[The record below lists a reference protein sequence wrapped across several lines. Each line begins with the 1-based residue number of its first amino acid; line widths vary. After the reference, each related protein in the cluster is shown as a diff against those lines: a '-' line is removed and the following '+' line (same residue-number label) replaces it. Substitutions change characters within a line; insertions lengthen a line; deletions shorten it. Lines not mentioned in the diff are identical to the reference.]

1 VKRWFL
7 KNFLTNC
14 YNSFNNSSPYLRQ
27 TYASMR
33 KTMIRLVSVVFLL
46 TLAFVTKAQETTSE
60 ITGLV
65 TDAQGAPV
73 SGATIT
79 ALHTPTGTKYSTSS
93 RKDGRFNFAN
103 VKIGGPYTITTTFV
117 GFKDEVQDNIMLV
130 LGQEFRADFKLS
142 PISNTLTE
150 VVVRTGTQN
159 KIFNNNRTG
168 NQEIITRDQLDKLP
182 TINRS
187 LQDFTKLTPT
197 ANGLAFGGQSN
208 QYNNLTV
215 DGANF
220 NNSFGLS
227 GTLGGQTNSQPISLD
242 AIEQIQV
249 NVSPYDVRQG
259 GFSGAGIN
267 TVTKSGTNTF
277 KGSVYTYTK
286 GAGTQ
291 GYKVGDVTLPKQDL
305 SYNLRGFTIGGPIIK
320 NKLFFFVSGEQER
333 RTDPGTQFVAYD
345 ANHTPDG
352 VSVSAASAAL
362 LQQLADTLKARFG
375 YNPGAFQGYSY
386 KTQSDK
392 ITAKIDWNINNKHTL
407 TIKYNYLKSSRD
419 IQASNSGSVSGVGRT
434 PGPTAMPFY
443 GSGYTINNNFN
454 IVIAELN
461 SRFSNRISNKLQ
473 VGYTALKDF
482 RSSLSGTQTAGKN
495 AGAYMPL
502 VDILDGNNTPF
513 TSFGYEQYTYG
524 NVLNT
529 NVFQFNDILNV
540 FAGKHELTFGTQ
552 NSFKKYENGFSP
564 AYEGVF
570 RFNSLD
576 DFYAS
581 LNGNKAAA
589 RYDLSASLKSDGS
602 FPLVGPKDQ
611 EYSVFAQDKWRIKRN
626 LTITYGAR
634 LDLAVFQNT
643 FLYNPVVDTL
653 SKFYNGTHLNTGQG
667 PKSSLLFSPRIG
679 VNWDVFGDHKTQVR
693 GGVGVF
699 AGPPPFVWISN
710 QASNSGVALFGS
722 ISNGTGYMF
731 NSDPNAYRNVITGTG
746 GGLAKSYSIN
756 VTDPNFKFPQALK
769 ASLAID
775 QKLPDNYIVTFEYTI
790 ARNINAVFFQNV
802 NLPNAT
808 LTMPDGRPYYTATKI
823 YPAGTSSVNN
833 PDIGNAIYMTNTN
846 KGYAYTATLQ
856 VQKTFRNLYLNAA
869 YTFQESK
876 DIMVGGSTAA
886 TMWGS
891 KPVSGDPNAVGLGF
905 SNAYL
910 PHRVIVSASYRKEYA
925 KHFATSIGAIFEAA
939 PNGTGSYIYSGDLN
953 GDGQTANDLLYIPTK
968 ADIQGYI
975 ANGQIAKASAT
986 TVVTYN
992 NGVPTRTTVQDT
1004 RTFDQI
1010 GQQIDQFISQDD
1022 YLSKHRGEI
1031 AKRNALI
1038 YPWFKRLDLNLTQ
1051 DFYLMTGKTKH
1062 TLRLTVDLINAG
1074 NLFNKDWGLYQIPN
1088 IASPIAVKTSVVNGA
1103 PKPVFSFPY
1112 LNGGTQTPYSTTWK
1126 NDVSTISR
1134 WQMQIGF
1141 RYLFN

>member
-1 VKRWFL
+1 
-7 KNFLTNC
+7 
-14 YNSFNNSSPYLRQ
+14 
-27 TYASMR
+27 MR
-33 KTMIRLVSVVFLL
+33 KTLNRLLSVMFLL
-46 TLAFVTKAQETTSE
+46 TLAFVSRAQETTSE

-65 TDAQGAPV
+65 TDAQGAAV
-73 SGATIT
+73 AGATIT
-79 ALHTPTGTKYSTSS
+79 ALHTPTGTKYVTSS
-93 RKDGRFNFAN
+93 RKDGRYNFAN

-130 LGQEFRADFKLS
+130 LGQEFKADFKLA

-150 VVVRTGTQN
+150 VVVKAGSQN

-168 NQEIITRDQLDKLP
+168 SQEIITKDQMDKLP

-286 GAGTQ
+286 GSGTQ
-291 GYKVGDVTLPKQDL
+291 GYKVGDITLPKQQLD
-305 SYNLRGFTIGGPIIK
+305 YNLCGFTVGGPIVK

-333 RTDPGTQFVAYD
+333 RTDPGTQFIAYD
-345 ANHTPDG
+345 ANHQPNG
-352 VSVSAASAAL
+352 VNVSAASAAL

-375 YNPGAFQGYSY
+375 YDPGAFQGYSY

-392 ITAKIDWNINNKHTL
+392 ITAKIDWNINSKHTL
-407 TIKYNYLKSSRD
+407 TIKYNYLKSSRQ
-419 IQASNSGSVSGVGRT
+419 IQASNSGSVNSSYGRT
-434 PGPTAMPFY
+434 AGQYAMPYY

-454 IVIAELN
+454 IFIAELN
-461 SRFSNRISNKLQ
+461 SRFSNRVSNKLQ
-473 VGYTALKDF
+473 VGYTALKDY
-482 RSSLSGTQTAGKN
+482 RSALSGTQTAGKN

-502 VDILDGNNTPF
+502 VDILDGNGNPF

-529 NVFQFNDILNV
+529 NVFQFNDILSL

-564 AYEGVF
+564 AYEGVY

-611 EYSVFAQDKWRIKRN
+611 EYSIFAQDKWRIKPN
-626 LTITYGAR
+626 LTLTYGAR

-653 SKFYNGTHLNTGQG
+653 SLFYGKTHLNTGQG
-667 PKSSLLFSPRIG
+667 PKTSLLFSPRVG

-722 ISNGTGYMF
+722 ISNGAGYMF
-731 NSDPNAYRNVITGTG
+731 NSDPNAYRTQITGNG
-746 GGLAKSYSIN
+746 AGLAKSYSIN

-769 ASLAID
+769 ASIAVD
-775 QKLPDNYIVTFEYTI
+775 QKLPDNFAVTFEYTI
-790 ARNINAVFFQNV
+790 ARDINAVFFQNV
-802 NLPNAT
+802 NLPNST
-808 LTMPDGRPYYTATKI
+808 LTMPDGRPYYTSTQV
-823 YPAGTSSVNN
+823 YPVGGGAASSINN
-833 PDIGNAIYMTNTN
+833 PSIGNAIYMTNTN
-846 KGYAYTATLQ
+846 KGYAYTATVQ

-869 YTFQESK
+869 YTYQQSK

-891 KPVSGDPNAVGLGF
+891 KPIAGDPNSAALGY

-910 PHRVIVSASYRKEYA
+910 PHRIIVSASYRKEYA
-925 KHFATSIGAIFEAA
+925 KYFATSVGAIFEAA
-939 PNGTGSYIYSGDLN
+939 PNGVGSYVYSGDLN
-953 GDGQTANDLLYIPTK
+953 GDGQTSNDLLYIPTK
-968 ADIQGYI
+968 ADLQNYVN
-975 ANGQIAKASAT
+975 NGQLAPAAAT
-986 TVVTYN
+986 KVVTYN
-992 NGVPTRTTVQDT
+992 NGVATTTVVNDT
-1004 RTFDQI
+1004 RTPDQI
-1010 GQQIDQFISQDD
+1010 AQQIDSYVSQDG
-1022 YLSKHRGEI
+1022 YLNKHRGQI
-1031 AKRNALI
+1031 AQRNALV

-1051 DFYLMTGKTKH
+1051 DFFFITKNHTKH
-1062 TLRLTVDLINAG
+1062 TLRVTVDLINAG
-1074 NLFNKDWGLYQIPN
+1074 NLLNKDWGIYQVPN
-1088 IASPIAVKTSVVNGA
+1088 VTSPLAVKTTVVNGS

-1112 LNGGTQTPYSTTWK
+1112 FNGGTQTPYSNTWK
-1126 NDVSTISR
+1126 NDVSILSR
-1134 WQMQIGF
+1134 WQMQFGV